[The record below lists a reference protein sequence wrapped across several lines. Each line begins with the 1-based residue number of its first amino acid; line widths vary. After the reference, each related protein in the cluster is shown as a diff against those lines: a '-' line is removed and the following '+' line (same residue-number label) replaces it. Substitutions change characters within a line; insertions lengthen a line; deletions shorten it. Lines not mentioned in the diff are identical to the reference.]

1 METVEPKMRVL
12 VLGATGM
19 LGRAM
24 LRILSDSPALEVF
37 GTARSESARRAFSWE
52 IGKRILCG
60 VDVERIDSLME
71 AFAAARPQ
79 LVVNC
84 VGVVKQLAGAN
95 DPLQV
100 LPINAIFPHR
110 LANMCQLVDARLVH
124 ISTDCVFSG
133 SKGNYCEADP
143 PDATDLYGKSK
154 FLGEV
159 TGSKSITLRTS
170 IIGHEVASSR
180 GLVDWFL
187 AQQGSVKGYT
197 KAIFS
202 GLPTVELA
210 RVVRDFVVPRPSLS
224 GVYHVASEPI
234 AKYELLALVSKVYG
248 KDIDIL
254 PDEAVVID
262 RSLDG
267 DRFRRATGYV
277 SPSWPSLIQAMFE
290 SQ

>member
-1 METVEPKMRVL
+1 MEKEVPNMRVL

-24 LRILSDSPALEVF
+24 LRVLSDSPALEVF
-37 GTARSESARRAFSWE
+37 GTVRSESARLEFSGE
-52 IGKRILCG
+52 IGKHILCG
-60 VDVERIDSLME
+60 VDVENIDSLVE
-71 AFAAARPQ
+71 AFATARPQ

-84 VGVVKQLAGAN
+84 VGVVKQLAGAD

-100 LPINAIFPHR
+100 LPINSIFPHR
-110 LANMCQLVDARLVH
+110 LASICELVDARLVH

-133 SKGNYCEADP
+133 SKGNYCEADLS
-143 PDATDLYGKSK
+143 DATDLYGKSK

-159 TGSKSITLRTS
+159 TGPKSITLRTS

-197 KAIFS
+197 RAIFS

-224 GVYHVASEPI
+224 GLYHVASEPI
-234 AKYELLALVSKVYG
+234 AKCELLKLVSKIYG

-262 RSLDG
+262 RSLNG
-267 DRFRRATGYV
+267 DRFRHDTGYV
-277 SPSWPSLIQAMFE
+277 SPSWPSMIQAMFE